1 MKKLLEVIMFAICLA
16 PVSAFAQNPVDSL
29 FDKVLQASAY
39 PTCEET
45 QKALENITDDEI
57 TLALKAIKDQKI
69 QGDASLYE
77 EKINKI
83 IAQASKC
90 PKAQDA
96 FVTRMTKS
104 TLMLQISQTPAKD
117 NYYSEEQIKPALR
130 WLDAVLA
137 TLNGVSCD
145 DLSLALTKID
155 PEISRQAKETI
166 RTLTPSRLTPKDKAS
181 FQEKMRAIYKAVP
194 DCPNAS
200 QKIDTLIDGM
210 FVQ

>member
-1 MKKLLEVIMFAICLA
+1 
-16 PVSAFAQNPVDSL
+16 
-29 FDKVLQASAY
+29 
-39 PTCEET
+39 
-45 QKALENITDDEI
+45 
-57 TLALKAIKDQKI
+57 
-69 QGDASLYE
+69 
-77 EKINKI
+77 
-83 IAQASKC
+83 
-90 PKAQDA
+90 
-96 FVTRMTKS
+96 MTKS
-104 TLMLQISQTPAKD
+104 TLMLQISQTPTKD